1 MQSVE
6 IQPMKILICGPE
18 GSGKTTLA
26 KPFAEL
32 INAVYVHRDS
42 YPCELR
48 GYIDGLVAAGN
59 VVVID
64 KRCDRSS
71 AVEYLH
77 PDFVVW
83 LDMRTAKTQRPYQVD
98 YHIEKWFDD
107 TPAQLVKVLER
118 YTYWKNKQI
127 DKK

>member
-1 MQSVE
+1 ME
-6 IQPMKILICGPE
+6 ITPMKILICGPE

-64 KRCDRSS
+64 KRCNTNE
-71 AVEYLH
+71 AVEYLG
-77 PDFVVW
+77 PDYIVW
-83 LDMRTAKTQRPYQVD
+83 MDMRTVKTEKPSRVD

-107 TPAQLVKVLER
+107 TPTQLVKVLER
-118 YTYWKNKQI
+118 YTYWKNKNEHE
-127 DKK
+127 